1 MSKQAELEA
10 ERFIHRAMQYLRST
24 FREQTR
30 DTDDETLKNKLIDD
44 CQTALKYGF
53 DTESDMMMIVDFL
66 WRLPADYTDRSEYEW
81 VQDILTSEEMD
92 NEMKIDA
99 LHNAFAMV
107 CALQEDEQSKKEQL
121 NDR

>member
-1 MSKQAELEA
+1 M
-10 ERFIHRAMQYLRST
+10 
-24 FREQTR
+24 
-30 DTDDETLKNKLIDD
+30 KNKLIDD

-53 DTESDMMMIVDFL
+53 DTESDMMLVVDFL
-66 WRLPADYTDRSEYEW
+66 WRLPAGYADQPEYEW

-107 CALQEDEQSKKEQL
+107 CALQEDEQSEKEQS